1 MAHIGI
7 GKRRSHYLWIVL
19 GVTAVLAIAYVWI
32 NVY

>member
-7 GKRRSHYLWIVL
+7 GKRKVHYLWIVL
-19 GVTAVLAIAYVWI
+19 GVLALLAIAYTWI